1 MFLSAP
7 GINWHT
13 VYEVEYADEE
23 MMVLVNY
30 GSYHAFDQDRA
41 FKGKI
46 SGTISGFILGNKILP
61 GTNSYQAEY
70 AVVDGKKYLVEVKLS
85 DKAREEN

>member
-7 GINWHT
+7 GINWHM

-23 MMVLVNY
+23 MMVLVNC
-30 GSYHAFDQDRA
+30 GAYHAFDEARA

-46 SGTISGFILGNKILP
+46 SGTISRFILGEKILS
-61 GTNSYQAEY
+61 GANSYQAEY
-70 AVVDGKKYLVEVKLS
+70 AVVNGKKYLVEVKLR
-85 DKAREEN
+85 DKARE